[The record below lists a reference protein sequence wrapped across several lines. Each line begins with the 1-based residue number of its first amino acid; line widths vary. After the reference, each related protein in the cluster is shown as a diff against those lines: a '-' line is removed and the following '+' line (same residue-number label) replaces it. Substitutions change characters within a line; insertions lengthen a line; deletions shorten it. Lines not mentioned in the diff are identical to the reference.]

1 MSIYLRS
8 ERILIGERIRGKRKE
23 RERTQFELSLLTGIS
38 KEDIIRIE
46 EGRGCGSFIK
56 DVTRIRCAL
65 HINPSEII
73 SGTQLGSFLA
83 RPENQERFRACLER
97 LVPFSLFS
105 SSYYTEN

>member
-8 ERILIGERIRGKRKE
+8 ERILIGERIQKE
-23 RERTQFELSLLTGIS
+23 RKKKDKTRLELSLLTGIS
-38 KEDIIRIE
+38 KEDILDIE

-56 DVTRIRCAL
+56 GVTHICCAL
-65 HINPSEII
+65 HINPSEVI
-73 SGTQLGSFLA
+73 SGTRLGNFLA

-105 SSYYTEN
+105 FPYYTEN